1 MRHGSA
7 CAGGDNA
14 ASTLNRMDS
23 IAHLVAQYGYW
34 AVVAGCLL
42 EGETVLVLAGFAARQ
57 GLLSLPVV
65 MALGAGAGALSDVA
79 LFGVG
84 RWRGAAL
91 LARWPRI
98 ASYREPLN
106 RLLARWG
113 AWVVVGVRF
122 MYGMRIAGPVLL
134 GMSDLPWWRF
144 LGFNL
149 LGAALW
155 GVGVASLGWLFGHA
169 AQAALGHVQRAEH
182 WVGAGLLVAML
193 AWGGWRWWRRR
204 RPGR

>member
-1 MRHGSA
+1 
-7 CAGGDNA
+7 
-14 ASTLNRMDS
+14 MDS

-65 MALGAGAGALSDVA
+65 MALGACAGALSDVA

-122 MYGMRIAGPVLL
+122 MYGMLKPRAIFEPQNVRYL
-134 GMSDLPWWRF
+134 S
-144 LGFNL
+144 
-149 LGAALW
+149 
-155 GVGVASLGWLFGHA
+155 VG
-169 AQAALGHVQRAEH
+169 
-182 WVGAGLLVAML
+182 
-193 AWGGWRWWRRR
+193 
-204 RPGR
+204 

>member
-1 MRHGSA
+1 
-7 CAGGDNA
+7 
-14 ASTLNRMDS
+14 MDS

-34 AVVAGCLL
+34 VVVAGCLL

-65 MALGAGAGALSDVA
+65 MALGACAGALSDVA
-79 LFGVG
+79 LFGLG

-98 ASYREPLN
+98 AAYREPLN
-106 RLLARWG
+106 RLLGRWG

-155 GVGVASLGWLFGHA
+155 GVGVAGLGWLFGHA

>member
-1 MRHGSA
+1 
-7 CAGGDNA
+7 
-14 ASTLNRMDS
+14 MDS

-42 EGETVLVLAGFAARQ
+42 EGETVLVLVGFAARQ

-65 MALGAGAGALSDVA
+65 MALGACAGALSDVA

-134 GMSDLPWWRF
+134 GTRWLRGGWVRRREHAGRA
-144 LGFNL
+144 L
-149 LGAALW
+149 AA
-155 GVGVASLGWLFGHA
+155 G
-169 AQAALGHVQRAEH
+169 R
-182 WVGAGLLVAML
+182 AGLGPPQCHAT
-193 AWGGWRWWRRR
+193 RRR
-204 RPGR
+204 RTNRVRVGRLA

>member
-1 MRHGSA
+1 MEH
-7 CAGGDNA
+7 
-14 ASTLNRMDS
+14 LN
-23 IAHLVAQYGYW
+23 HLITHYGYW
-34 AVVAGCLL
+34 AVAVGCLL
-42 EGETVLVLAGFAARQ
+42 EGETLLILAGIAARRGLLELPWVLA
-57 GLLSLPVV
+57 V
-65 MALGAGAGALSDVA
+65 GACAGALSDVA
-79 LFGVG
+79 FFAVG
-84 RWRGAAL
+84 RWRGRAV
-91 LARWPRI
+91 LARWPKLE
-98 ASYREPLN
+98 SYRN
-106 RLLARWG
+106 RLDAGLSRWG
-113 AWVVVGVRF
+113 PGMIVGVRF
-122 MYGMRIAGPVLL
+122 MYGMRIAGPILL